1 MGRDT
6 AEVTNYGVGGSGV
19 TAMGIWTLMG
29 SHRLG
34 SGHLWGSHTLGS
46 QHSWGHAHGGLD
58 THDPTDASVDT
69 ADGTQ
74 LGGWAPWGHT
84 CWYLNCGHTDWGW
97 ATSRVGDG
105 DASGITYSSVCTH
118 AWGEDTQTGERMMLK
133 VCIRGPL
140 MMMGKFK

>member
-6 AEVTNYGVGGSGV
+6 AEVTSYGVGGSGV

-69 ADGTQ
+69 ADGT
-74 LGGWAPWGHT
+74 
-84 CWYLNCGHTDWGW
+84 
-97 ATSRVGDG
+97 
-105 DASGITYSSVCTH
+105 
-118 AWGEDTQTGERMMLK
+118 
-133 VCIRGPL
+133 
-140 MMMGKFK
+140 